1 MTTILQPIIGVEI
14 HLQLK
19 TKSKVFC
26 ACGADVWGAAPN
38 THTCPVCL
46 GLPGALP
53 VLNKQAVQAVAS
65 MALALECQISP
76 EVYFERKNYFYP
88 DLPKG
93 FQISQKR
100 APIGRDGH
108 LTVSGKRVG
117 IWEIHLEED
126 TAKSLHDGQ
135 STLLDFNKSGIPLME
150 IVSAP
155 DMHTI
160 ETLNAY
166 AKEVQQIARALGISD
181 CDMEKGQMRFEAN
194 ISVGQAGGAL
204 PKYRVEIKNLNSFK
218 HLRDAVT
225 YEIKR
230 QTALIEKD
238 ELPGQETRGWNLER
252 GQTFIQR
259 TKESAHD
266 YRYFPEPDLPP
277 VQLDS
282 KLVEQLRS
290 GLPELPRQ
298 VRERLEGEGV
308 PTSCSGIIASD
319 SRRLSYF
326 GELVEMRMPVAEA
339 ANLVVNRPE
348 ALDRPSAEV
357 FGALKKAK
365 KEVVTDTQKLTE
377 IAEGVIAENQQPVAD
392 FRGGK
397 EGALQFL
404 LGQVMKETQGK
415 ADPEV
420 AAKLLREL
428 LAN

>member
-1 MTTILQPIIGVEI
+1 
-14 HLQLK
+14 
-19 TKSKVFC
+19 
-26 ACGADVWGAAPN
+26 
-38 THTCPVCL
+38 
-46 GLPGALP
+46 
-53 VLNKQAVQAVAS
+53 
-65 MALALECQISP
+65 
-76 EVYFERKNYFYP
+76 
-88 DLPKG
+88 
-93 FQISQKR
+93 
-100 APIGRDGH
+100 
-108 LTVSGKRVG
+108 
-117 IWEIHLEED
+117 
-126 TAKSLHDGQ
+126 
-135 STLLDFNKSGIPLME
+135 
-150 IVSAP
+150 
-155 DMHTI
+155 
-160 ETLNAY
+160 
-166 AKEVQQIARALGISD
+166 
-181 CDMEKGQMRFEAN
+181 
-194 ISVGQAGGAL
+194 
-204 PKYRVEIKNLNSFK
+204 
-218 HLRDAVT
+218 
-225 YEIKR
+225 
-230 QTALIEKD
+230 
-238 ELPGQETRGWNLER
+238 
-252 GQTFIQR
+252 
-259 TKESAHD
+259 
-266 YRYFPEPDLPP
+266 